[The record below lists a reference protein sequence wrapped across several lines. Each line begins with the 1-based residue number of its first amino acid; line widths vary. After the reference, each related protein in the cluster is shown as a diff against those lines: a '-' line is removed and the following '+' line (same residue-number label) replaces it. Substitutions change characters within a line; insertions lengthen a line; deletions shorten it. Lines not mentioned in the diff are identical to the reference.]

1 MSNKTEKQNVEVKMG
16 LGEAMLRLNSLQSK
30 IQSGISNMTEREE
43 YKMILEALNNVQV
56 NVGFDCNNDGV
67 PDTVE
72 IFEQS
77 ANTSC
82 CRLIEFDHG

>member
-1 MSNKTEKQNVEVKMG
+1 MSNRTENQNVEVKMG
-16 LGEAMLRLNSLQSK
+16 LGEAMLRLNSLQCR
-30 IQSGISNMTEREE
+30 IQAGVANFTEREE
-43 YKMILEALNNVQV
+43 YKMILEALNNIQV

-82 CRLIEFDHG
+82 CRLVEFENG

>member
-1 MSNKTEKQNVEVKMG
+1 MSNQVEKQNVEVRMG
-16 LGEAMLRLNSLQSK
+16 LGEAMLRLNSLQSR
-30 IQSGISNMTEREE
+30 IQSGVADRTEREE

-77 ANTSC
+77 ASTSC
-82 CRLIEFDHG
+82 CRLIEFDNG